1 MRVLGLISGTSHDGV
16 DSALVDW
23 LYDGRTLTG
32 TVEHTAERPYDDDLR
47 VRIVAALPPNR
58 VGMGEVCALDTLIG
72 QAFAAAA
79 ERAPRADL
87 ICSHG
92 QTLFH
97 WVDDGRVRGT
107 LQLGQ
112 PAWIAERTGLPVVSD
127 LRARDVAAGGQGA
140 PLVSYLDLLL
150 LRDLPGRAGALNLGG
165 IANLTVAARVPPAA
179 PPAPPGQPAA
189 LVRSASPIA
198 YDTGPGCALID
209 AAAPPY
215 DRDGA
220 LGAAGTVRDD
230 LLAELLAEPYYTLEP
245 PKSTGKELFTPGYV
259 TAAAP
264 RAAALSRSDLVA
276 TLTALTA
283 ETVAAELRGH
293 RLDTVVVSGG
303 GTRNPTLMGMLRA
316 RAPRARLMTSDELGL
331 PAGAK
336 EAVAF
341 SLFGWLTAHGL
352 PATVPSCTGAT
363 GARVLG
369 TLTPGSDAL
378 TLPEPL
384 AEAPI
389 AVRFRR
395 RSAAGGP

>member
-1 MRVLGLISGTSHDGV
+1 MRVLGLISGTSHDGI
-16 DSALVDW
+16 DSAVVDW
-23 LYDGRTLTG
+23 SLSGGTLTG
-32 TVEHTAERPYDDDLR
+32 VVEHTGEEPYEPGLR
-47 VRIVAALPPNR
+47 ARIVAALPPNR
-58 VGMGEVCALDTLIG
+58 VDMGEVCALDTLIG
-72 QAFAAAA
+72 QAFAEAAGH
-79 ERAPRADL
+79 APRADL

-97 WVDDGRVRGT
+97 WVEDGRVRGT

-127 LRARDVAAGGQGA
+127 VRARDVAAGGQGA

-150 LRDLPGRAGALNLGG
+150 MAGLPGRSGALNLGG
-165 IANLTVAARVPPAA
+165 IANLTVREPA
-179 PPAPPGQPAA
+179 
-189 LVRSASPIA
+189 IA
-198 YDTGPGCALID
+198 YDTGPACALID

-215 DRDGA
+215 DEDGA
-220 LGAAGTVRDD
+220 LGAAGTVDES
-230 LLAELLAEPYYTLEP
+230 LLAELLAEPYYAKEP
-245 PKSTGKELFTPGYV
+245 PKSTGKELFAPGYV
-259 TAAAP
+259 KADLP
-264 RAAALSRSDLVA
+264 LPDLVA

-283 ETVAAELRGH
+283 ETVAAEIRRH

-303 GTRNPTLMGMLRA
+303 GVRNPTLMGMLRA
-316 RAPRARLMTSDELGL
+316 RVPGARLVTSDELGV

-336 EAVAF
+336 EAIAF

-369 TLTPGSDAL
+369 TLTPGSDPL
-378 TLPEPL
+378 TLPAPL

-389 AVRFRR
+389 AIRF
-395 RSAAGGP
+395 A